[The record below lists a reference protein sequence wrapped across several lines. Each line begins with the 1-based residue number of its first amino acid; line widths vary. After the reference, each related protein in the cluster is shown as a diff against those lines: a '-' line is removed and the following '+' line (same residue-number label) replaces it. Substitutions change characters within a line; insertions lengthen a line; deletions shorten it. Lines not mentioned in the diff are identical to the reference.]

1 MTETAVRLSGITKRF
16 PGVVALSN
24 VSFTI
29 AKGEV
34 HCLVGENGAGKS
46 TLIKLL
52 AGVEQA
58 DEGTIELFG
67 EKVNFRSPEEA
78 LRAGVGVVY
87 QELSNFVH
95 LDVATNL
102 NANDFPVKN
111 GMIDYRALY
120 QRTREHLD
128 DCGLNYINEKS
139 VMRELS
145 LGTQQMVE
153 IASLLGQSAKVVI
166 LDEPTSALTEVEV
179 EKLYELID
187 RMKKQGV
194 TIVYISHRLDE
205 VLHLA
210 DTITVLKDG
219 EHVITFPRDEN
230 TTKQMLVHYMV
241 GRDVEFD
248 YRTNHTVQDDVL
260 LDVRNISSGEQ
271 LKNASFTL
279 RKGEILGIAGLEGSG
294 RTELLE
300 TLFGSRPATGGEV
313 LLDGKKIR
321 VRSPIDAKKHGFAY
335 ITKDRKLLGLFL
347 KQDVKT
353 NIAAASEDNY
363 KRGGLI
369 SYPKIALNAKHYV
382 DTMRIKCAALTQ
394 LVMNLSGGNQQ
405 KVLLSMW
412 LADNP
417 KIMLIDEPTRGV
429 DVGAKAE
436 IHALLRSIAAEGK
449 GVLMVSS
456 ELPEILAA
464 CDRVIV
470 MFEGRISGILE
481 NDKQLTEER
490 MISLASG
497 MTECG

>member
-1 MTETAVRLSGITKRF
+1 MSTAIRLKGITKRF
-16 PGVVALSN
+16 PGVVALKN
-24 VSFTI
+24 VGFEIQS
-29 AKGEV
+29 GQV

-58 DEGTIELFG
+58 DEGVIELFG
-67 EKVNFRSPEEA
+67 KQVCFRSPEEA
-78 LRAGVGVVY
+78 LHAGVGVVY

-102 NANDFPVKN
+102 NANDFPEKG
-111 GMIDYRALY
+111 GMIDYRGLY
-120 QRTREHLD
+120 QRTREQLD
-128 DCGLNYINEKS
+128 DCGLKYIHEKS

-153 IASLLGQSAKVVI
+153 IASLIGQKARVVI

-179 EKLYELID
+179 EKLYELIA
-187 RMKKQGV
+187 RMKQQGV
-194 TIVYISHRLDE
+194 TIIYISHRLDE

-219 EHVITFPRDEN
+219 EHVVTFPRDEN
-230 TTKQMLVHYMV
+230 TTKQMLVRYMV

-248 YRTNHTVQDDVL
+248 YRTSQTVQPDVL
-260 LDVRNISSGEQ
+260 LEVDGISSGEA
-271 LKNASFTL
+271 LKNISFSL
-279 RKGEILGIAGLEGSG
+279 QKGEILGIAGLEGSG

-300 TLFGSRPATGGEV
+300 VLFGWRAITAGAIMLE
-313 LLDGKKIR
+313 GKPVRIR
-321 VRSPIDAKKHGFAY
+321 NTIIAKKRGLAY
-335 ITKDRKLLGLFL
+335 ITKDRKTLGLFL

-353 NIAAASEDNY
+353 NIAAASEQRY
-363 KRGGLI
+363 KRAGLVSYQKI
-369 SYPKIALNAKHYV
+369 STNASHYV
-382 DTMRIKCAALTQ
+382 DAMRIKCASLGQ

-412 LADNP
+412 LAADP
-417 KIMLIDEPTRGV
+417 KILLIDEPTRGV

-436 IHALLRSIAAEGK
+436 IHALLRGIAAEGK

-456 ELPEILAA
+456 ELPEIMAA

-470 MFEGRISGILE
+470 MFEGRITGILD
-481 NDKQLTEER
+481 NNKQLTEER
-490 MISLASG
+490 LVSLASG
-497 MTECG
+497 MTEAC

>member
-128 DCGLNYINEKS
+128 DCGLSYINEKS

-369 SYPKIALNAKHYV
+369 SYPKIVLNAKHYV

>member
-128 DCGLNYINEKS
+128 DCGLSYINEKS

-369 SYPKIALNAKHYV
+369 SYPKITLNAKHYV

>member
-1 MTETAVRLSGITKRF
+1 MMDTAVRLTGITKRF
-16 PGVVALSN
+16 PGVVALKN
-24 VSFTI
+24 VGFEIKS
-29 AKGEV
+29 GEV

-67 EKVNFRSPEEA
+67 EKVFFRSPEEA

-102 NANDFPVKN
+102 NANDFPEK
-111 GMIDYRALY
+111 GGLIDYRGLY
-120 QRTREHLD
+120 RKTREQLD

-139 VMRELS
+139 TMRELS

-153 IASLLGQSAKVVI
+153 IASLLGQKARVVI

-179 EKLYELID
+179 EKLYELIA
-187 RMKKQGV
+187 RMKSQGV

-219 EHVITFPRDEN
+219 EHVVTFPRDEK
-230 TTKQMLVHYMV
+230 TTKQMLVRYMV

-248 YRTNHTVQDDVL
+248 YRTSQTVQPDVL
-260 LDVRNISSGEQ
+260 LEVDGLSSGEA
-271 LKNASFTL
+271 LKDVSFL
-279 RKGEILGIAGLEGSG
+279 LQKGEILGIAGLEGSG

-300 TLFGSRPATGGEV
+300 TLFGWRAATAGAVKLE
-313 LLDGKKIR
+313 GKPVR
-321 VRSPIDAKKHGFAY
+321 VHSPIAAKRRGFAY

-353 NIAAASEDNY
+353 NIAAASEQRY
-363 KRGGLI
+363 KRAGLV
-369 SYPKIALNAKHYV
+369 SYRKIAENARHYV
-382 DTMRIKCAALTQ
+382 DAMRIKCASMAQ

-412 LADNP
+412 LAANP
-417 KIMLIDEPTRGV
+417 KILLIDEPTRGV

-456 ELPEILAA
+456 ELPEIMAA

-470 MFEGRISGILE
+470 MFEGRITGILD
-481 NDKQLTEER
+481 NDKRLSEER
-490 MISLASG
+490 LVSLASG
-497 MTECG
+497 MTEAC

>member
-1 MTETAVRLSGITKRF
+1 MINTAVHLTGITKRF
-16 PGVVALSN
+16 PGVVALKN
-24 VSFTI
+24 VGFSITQ
-29 AKGEV
+29 GEV

-67 EKVNFRSPEEA
+67 QTVCFRSPEEA

-102 NANDFPVKN
+102 NANDFPMKN
-111 GMIDYRALY
+111 GIIDYRALY
-120 QRTREHLD
+120 KRTREHLD
-128 DCGLNYINEKS
+128 DCGLHYINEKS
-139 VMRELS
+139 TMRELS

-153 IASLLGQSAKVVI
+153 IASLLGQNAKVVI

-179 EKLYELID
+179 EKLYELIR
-187 RMKKQGV
+187 RMKQQGV
-194 TIVYISHRLDE
+194 TIIYISHRLDE

-219 EHVITFPRDEN
+219 EHVITFPRDEQ
-230 TTKQMLVHYMV
+230 TTKERLVRYMV

-248 YRTNHTVQDDVL
+248 YRTSRTAQSDIL
-260 LDVRNISSGEQ
+260 LEAKELSSGDKLQ
-271 LKNASFTL
+271 RASFVL
-279 RKGEILGIAGLEGSG
+279 HKGEILGIAGLEGSG

-300 TLFGSRPATGGEV
+300 TLFGWRPASSGEIW
-313 LLDGKKIR
+313 LEGKKIR
-321 VRSPIDAKKHGFAY
+321 VHSPIDAKKHGFAY

-353 NIAAASEDNY
+353 NITAASENRY
-363 KRGGLI
+363 KKAGLI
-369 SYPKIALNAKHYV
+369 SYSKITFNAKHYV
-382 DTMRIKCAALTQ
+382 DAMRIKCATLTQ

-412 LADNP
+412 LADDP

-436 IHALLRSIAAEGK
+436 IHALLRSIAAQGK
-449 GVLMVSS
+449 GILMVSS
-456 ELPEILAA
+456 ELPEIMAS

-470 MFEGRISGILE
+470 MFEGKISGELD
-481 NDKQLTEER
+481 NDKQLSEER

-497 MTECG
+497 MTEAG

>member
-1 MTETAVRLSGITKRF
+1 MANTAIRLTGITKRF
-16 PGVVALSN
+16 PGVVALKN
-24 VSFTI
+24 VGFSITE
-29 AKGEV
+29 GEV

-58 DEGTIELFG
+58 DEGKIELFG
-67 EKVNFRSPEEA
+67 ESVCFRSPEEA

-102 NANDFPVKN
+102 NANNFPVKN
-111 GMIDYRALY
+111 GLIDYRALY
-120 QRTREHLD
+120 RRTREQLD
-128 DCGLNYINEKS
+128 DCGLQYINEKS
-139 VMRELS
+139 TMRNLS

-153 IASLLGQSAKVVI
+153 IASLLGQKARVVI

-179 EKLYELID
+179 EKLYELIA
-187 RMKKQGV
+187 RMKSQGV

-210 DTITVLKDG
+210 DSITVLKDG
-219 EHVITFPRDEN
+219 EHVITFSRDEQ
-230 TTKQMLVHYMV
+230 TTKQMLVRYMV

-248 YRTNHTVQDDVL
+248 YRTSRTAREDVL
-260 LDVRNISSGEQ
+260 LEAKNLSSGEKLQ
-271 LKNASFTL
+271 QASLTL

-300 TLFGSRPATGGEV
+300 TLFGWRPATGGEV
-313 LLDGKKIR
+313 LLEGKPIR
-321 VRSPIDAKKHGFAY
+321 IRNPIDAKRHGFAY
-335 ITKDRKLLGLFL
+335 ITKDRKTLGLFL

-363 KRGGLI
+363 KRAGLI
-369 SYPKIALNAKHYV
+369 SYLKIAANAKHYV
-382 DTMRIKCAALTQ
+382 EAMRIKCASLAQ

-417 KIMLIDEPTRGV
+417 KVLLIDEPTRGV

-456 ELPEILAA
+456 ELPEIMAA
-464 CDRVIV
+464 CDRVVV
-470 MFEGRISGILE
+470 MFEGKISGILE
-481 NDKQLTEER
+481 NDRQLSEER

-497 MTECG
+497 MAEAG

>member
-1 MTETAVRLSGITKRF
+1 MMNTAVRLTGITKRF
-16 PGVVALSN
+16 PGVVALKN
-24 VSFTI
+24 VGFEIHS
-29 AKGEV
+29 GEV

-58 DEGTIELFG
+58 DEGTIELF
-67 EKVNFRSPEEA
+67 EKQVCFRSPEEA

-102 NANDFPVKN
+102 NANDFPQKGGV
-111 GMIDYRALY
+111 IDYRGLY
-120 QRTREHLD
+120 RRTRDQLD
-128 DCGLNYINEKS
+128 DCGLKYIHEKS
-139 VMRELS
+139 IMRELS

-153 IASLLGQSAKVVI
+153 IASLIGQRARVVI

-179 EKLYELID
+179 EKLYELIA
-187 RMKKQGV
+187 RMKQQGV
-194 TIVYISHRLDE
+194 TIIYISHRLDE
-205 VLHLA
+205 VLQLA

-219 EHVITFPRDEN
+219 EHVITFPRDET
-230 TTKQMLVHYMV
+230 TTKQMLVRYMV

-248 YRTNHTVQDDVL
+248 YRTSQTVQKDVL
-260 LDVRNISSGEQ
+260 LTADDISSGEA
-271 LKNASFTL
+271 LKNISFSL
-279 RKGEILGIAGLEGSG
+279 QKGEILGIAGLEGSG

-300 TLFGSRPATGGEV
+300 TLFGWRAATAGTIRLE
-313 LLDGKKIR
+313 GKPVHIR
-321 VRSPIDAKKHGFAY
+321 NPIQAKKHGLAY
-335 ITKDRKLLGLFL
+335 ITKDRKMLGLFL

-353 NIAAASEDNY
+353 NVAAASEQSY
-363 KRGGLI
+363 KSAGLV
-369 SYPKIALNAKHYV
+369 SYQKIAANAKRYV
-382 DTMRIKCAALTQ
+382 EAMRIKCASLSQ

-412 LADNP
+412 LSADP
-417 KIMLIDEPTRGV
+417 KILLIDEPTRGV

-436 IHALLRSIAAEGK
+436 IHALLRGIAAEGK

-456 ELPEILAA
+456 ELPEIMAA

-470 MFEGRISGILE
+470 MFEGRITGILD
-481 NDKQLTEER
+481 NNKQLTEER
-490 MISLASG
+490 LVSLASG
-497 MTECG
+497 MTEAC

>member
-1 MTETAVRLSGITKRF
+1 MSTAIRLSGITKRF
-16 PGVVALSN
+16 PGVVALKN
-24 VSFTI
+24 VGFEIQT
-29 AKGEV
+29 GEV

-67 EKVNFRSPEEA
+67 KQVCFRSPEEA

-102 NANDFPVKN
+102 NANDFPEKG

-120 QRTREHLD
+120 RRTREQLD
-128 DCGLNYINEKS
+128 DCGLKYIHEKS
-139 VMRELS
+139 IMRELS

-153 IASLLGQSAKVVI
+153 IASLIGQKARVVI

-179 EKLYELID
+179 DKLYELIA
-187 RMKKQGV
+187 RMKQQGV
-194 TIVYISHRLDE
+194 TIIYISHRLDE

-219 EHVITFPRDEN
+219 EHVITFPRDEH
-230 TTKQMLVHYMV
+230 TTKPMLVRYMV

-248 YRTNHTVQDDVL
+248 YRTSQTMQSEVL
-260 LDVRNISSGEQ
+260 LDVKGVCSGEA
-271 LKNASFTL
+271 LKNIDFSL
-279 RKGEILGIAGLEGSG
+279 HKGEILGIAGLEGSG

-300 TLFGSRPATGGEV
+300 TLFGWRPATGGEV
-313 LLDGKKIR
+313 YLEGKKIR
-321 VRSPIDAKKHGFAY
+321 VHNTIRAKKYGFAY
-335 ITKDRKLLGLFL
+335 ITKDRKSLGLFL

-353 NIAAASEDNY
+353 NVAAASEENY
-363 KRGGLI
+363 KRFGLI
-369 SYPKIALNAKHYV
+369 SYGKIVENAKHYV
-382 DTMRIKCAALTQ
+382 EAIRIKCASLTQ
-394 LVMNLSGGNQQ
+394 KVMNLSGGNQQ
-405 KVLLSMW
+405 KVLISMW
-412 LADNP
+412 LSENP
-417 KIMLIDEPTRGV
+417 KVMLIDEPTRGV

-436 IHALLRSIAAEGK
+436 IHALLRKIASEGK
-449 GVLMVSS
+449 GILIVSS
-456 ELPEILAA
+456 ELPEIMAS

-470 MFEGRISGILE
+470 MFEGRIFGVLQ
-481 NDKQLTEER
+481 NDKSLTEER

-497 MTECG
+497 MADCG

>member
-16 PGVVALSN
+16 PGVVALSD
-24 VSFTI
+24 VSFSI

-67 EKVNFRSPEEA
+67 EKVCFRSPEEA

-102 NANDFPVKN
+102 NANDFPLKN
-111 GMIDYRALY
+111 GVIDYRALY
-120 QRTREHLD
+120 RRTREHLD
-128 DCGLNYINEKS
+128 DCGLKYINEKS

-153 IASLLGQSAKVVI
+153 IASLLGQNAKVVI

-179 EKLYELID
+179 EKLYELIA

-194 TIVYISHRLDE
+194 TVIYISHRLDE

-219 EHVITFPRDEN
+219 EHVVTFPRDEN
-230 TTKQMLVHYMV
+230 TSKQMLVRYMV

-248 YRTNHTVQDDVL
+248 YRTNCTVQDDVL
-260 LDVRNISSGEQ
+260 LEVKDLNSGDRLKNISFS
-271 LKNASFTL
+271 L

-300 TLFGSRPATGGEV
+300 VLFGSRQATSGEV
-313 LLDGKKIR
+313 LLEGKKIR
-321 VRSPIDAKKHGFAY
+321 VKSPIDAKKHGFAY

-353 NIAAASEDNY
+353 NIAAASEQNY
-363 KRGGLI
+363 KRAGLI
-369 SYPKIALNAKHYV
+369 SYPMIAANAKRYV

-417 KIMLIDEPTRGV
+417 QIMLIDEPTRGV

-436 IHALLRSIAAEGK
+436 IHGLLRGIASEGK

-456 ELPEILAA
+456 ELPEILAS

-470 MFEGRISGILE
+470 MFEGRVSGILE

-497 MTECG
+497 MTESA